1 MADAREQTLRKRS
14 RANQK
19 TFKPSSKQESPSLC
33 SPKQTKLAGD
43 ARVNIG
49 SAFETW
55 REVKASKGSQSD
67 AELALT
73 LLDK

>member
-1 MADAREQTLRKRS
+1 MPKNKLFANAREQIRRRL
-14 RANQK
+14 
-19 TFKPSSKQESPSLC
+19 KPSPKQESPSLC

-55 REVKASKGSQSD
+55 REVKASKGLQSD
-67 AELALT
+67 VELGLT